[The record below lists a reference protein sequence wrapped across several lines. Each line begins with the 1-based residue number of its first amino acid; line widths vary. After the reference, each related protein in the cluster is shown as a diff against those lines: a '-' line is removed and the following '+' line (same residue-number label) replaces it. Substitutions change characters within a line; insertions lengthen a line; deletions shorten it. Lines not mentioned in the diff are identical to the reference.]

1 MHQAVF
7 EKQLAYL
14 WRQIDAS
21 KVAPHKQ
28 VLQAITQQVI
38 DNINQ
43 GDLPKWLTA
52 LSELPEMGVDSV
64 SLDLD
69 SVTAAGTPT
78 QDEAETLQTQLEQ
91 LHPWRKGPFQLFDT
105 YIDTEWRSNMKWS
118 RIEPHLPDLSYK
130 SVLDVGCG
138 NGYYLLRMAQQKPE
152 LLLGIEPGLLQNVQF
167 WAVNQYIN
175 SQAGILPLKMEH
187 MPEHMQCF
195 DVVFSMGVLYHRKS
209 PIGHL
214 EHLKSM
220 LVKDGTLILETIVIE
235 GDEQACLIPQ
245 DRYAQM
251 RNVWFLPSCET
262 LLLWARRVGFKNP
275 RIVEKNV
282 TSLDEQ
288 RSTDWMQYQSLTDF
302 LDPEDKTKTA
312 EGYPAPFRATLIA
325 EA

>member
-7 EKQLAYL
+7 EKQLASL
-14 WRQIDAS
+14 WKQIDAS

-28 VLQAITQQVI
+28 VLQVITQQVI

-43 GDLPKWLTA
+43 GDLPKWLSA
-52 LSELPEMGVDSV
+52 LSELPDIGVDSV

-78 QDEAETLQTQLEQ
+78 QNEAEALQTQLEQ

-105 YIDTEWRSNMKWS
+105 FIDTEWQSNMKWS

-167 WAVNQYIN
+167 WAVNQYIK

-214 EHLKSM
+214 EHLKSL
-220 LVKDGTLILETIVIE
+220 LVKDGTLILETIVVD
-235 GDEQACLIPQ
+235 GDEHTCLIPK

-251 RNVWFLPSCET
+251 RNVWFLPSTEMLC
-262 LLLWARRVGFKNP
+262 LWLARIGMKNIEVIDVSTTTP
-275 RIVEKNV
+275 E
-282 TSLDEQ
+282 EQ
-288 RSTDWMQYQSLTDF
+288 RSTEWMRFHSL
-302 LDPEDKTKTA
+302 PEFIKKETGQTI
-312 EGYPAPFRATLIA
+312 EGYDLPKRAIIKA
-325 EA
+325 QR

>member
-7 EKQLAYL
+7 EKQLVSL
-14 WRQIDAS
+14 WKQIDAS
-21 KVAPHKQ
+21 KVAPHKH
-28 VLQAITQQVI
+28 VLQAVTQQVI

-52 LSELPEMGVDSV
+52 LSELPDIDVESV

-69 SVTAAGTPT
+69 SVTAIGKPN
-78 QDEAETLQTQLEQ
+78 QDDAEGLQMQLEQ

-105 YIDTEWRSNMKWS
+105 FIDTEWRSNMKWS

-138 NGYYLLRMAQQKPE
+138 NGYYLLRMAQQEPE

-167 WAVNQYIN
+167 WAVNQYIK

-214 EHLKSM
+214 EHLKSL
-220 LVKDGTLILETIVIE
+220 LVKDGTLMLETIVVD
-235 GDEQACLIPQ
+235 GDEQTCLIPKG
-245 DRYAQM
+245 RYAQM
-251 RNVWFLPSCET
+251 RNVWFLPST
-262 LLLWARRVGFKNP
+262 DLLCLWLERIGMKNIEVIDVSTTTP
-275 RIVEKNV
+275 E
-282 TSLDEQ
+282 EQ
-288 RSTDWMQYQSLTDF
+288 RSTAWMRFHSL
-302 LDPEDKTKTA
+302 PEFINEETGQTI
-312 EGYPAPFRATLIA
+312 EGYDLPKRAIIKA
-325 EA
+325 QR

>member
-1 MHQAVF
+1 MHHAVF
-7 EKQLAYL
+7 EKQLASL
-14 WRQIDAS
+14 WKQIDNS
-21 KVAPHKQ
+21 KVAPHKH
-28 VLQAITQQVI
+28 VLQSITQQII

-52 LSELPEMGVDSV
+52 LSELPTIDVDSV
-64 SLDLD
+64 GLNLDA
-69 SVTAAGTPT
+69 VTARGMPT
-78 QDEAETLQTQLEQ
+78 LNEAEALQAQLEL

-105 YIDTEWRSNMKWS
+105 FIDTEWRSNMKWS

-167 WAVNQYIN
+167 WAVNQYIK

-214 EHLKSM
+214 EHLKGL
-220 LVKDGTLILETIVIE
+220 LVKEGTLILETIVVD
-235 GDEQACLIPQ
+235 GDKQTCLIPK

-251 RNVWFLPSCET
+251 RNVWFLPSTDMLC
-262 LLLWARRVGFKNP
+262 LWLERIGMKN
-275 RIVEKNV
+275 IEV
-282 TSLDEQ
+282 LDVSTTTPEEQ
-288 RSTDWMQYQSLTDF
+288 RSTEWMRFHSL
-302 LDPEDKTKTA
+302 PEFIDKETGKTI
-312 EGYPAPFRATLIA
+312 EGYDLPKRAIIKA
-325 EA
+325 QR

>member
-7 EKQLAYL
+7 EKQLVSL
-14 WRQIDAS
+14 WKQIDAS
-21 KVAPHKQ
+21 KVAPHKH
-28 VLQAITQQVI
+28 VLQAVTQQVI

-52 LSELPEMGVDSV
+52 LSELPDIDVESV

-69 SVTAAGTPT
+69 SVTAIGKPN
-78 QDEAETLQTQLEQ
+78 QDDAEGLQMQLEQ

-105 YIDTEWRSNMKWS
+105 FIDTEWRSNMKWS

-138 NGYYLLRMAQQKPE
+138 NGYYLLRMAQQEPE

-167 WAVNQYIN
+167 WAVNQYIK

-214 EHLKSM
+214 EHLKSL
-220 LVKDGTLILETIVIE
+220 LVKDGTLMLETIVVD
-235 GDEQACLIPQ
+235 GDEQTCLIPKG
-245 DRYAQM
+245 RYAQM
-251 RNVWFLPSCET
+251 RNVWFLPST
-262 LLLWARRVGFKNP
+262 DLLCLWLERIGMKNIEVIDVSTTRP
-275 RIVEKNV
+275 E
-282 TSLDEQ
+282 EQ
-288 RSTDWMQYQSLTDF
+288 RSTAWMRFHSL
-302 LDPEDKTKTA
+302 PEFINEETGQTI
-312 EGYPAPFRATLIA
+312 EGYDLPKRAIIKA
-325 EA
+325 QR

>member
-7 EKQLAYL
+7 EKQLASL
-14 WRQIDAS
+14 WEQIDAS

-78 QDEAETLQTQLEQ
+78 QNEAEVLQTQLEH

-167 WAVNQYIN
+167 WAVNQYIK

-220 LVKDGTLILETIVIE
+220 LVKDGTLILETIVVD
-235 GDEQACLIPQ
+235 GDEHTCLIPK

-251 RNVWFLPSCET
+251 RNVWFLPSTDMLC
-262 LLLWARRVGFKNP
+262 LWLERIGMKNIEVIDVSTTTP
-275 RIVEKNV
+275 E
-282 TSLDEQ
+282 EQ
-288 RSTDWMQYQSLTDF
+288 RSTEWMRFHSL
-302 LDPEDKTKTA
+302 PEFINKETGQTI
-312 EGYPAPFRATLIA
+312 EGYDLPKRAIIKA
-325 EA
+325 QR